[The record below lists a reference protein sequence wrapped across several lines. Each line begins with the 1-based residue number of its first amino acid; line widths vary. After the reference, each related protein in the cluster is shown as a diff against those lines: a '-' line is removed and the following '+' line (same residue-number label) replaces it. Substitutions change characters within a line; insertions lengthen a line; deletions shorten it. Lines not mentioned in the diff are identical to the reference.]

1 LENAGKR
8 IQLHEFIQDIFKTH
22 SSGSTMNDSA
32 RHHAPWMN
40 ENMTFSDLLAYKQR
54 ELRYASD
61 AYAEH
66 VGREADIS
74 YWTRPISEKE

>member
-1 LENAGKR
+1 
-8 IQLHEFIQDIFKTH
+8 
-22 SSGSTMNDSA
+22 MNDSA

-40 ENMTFSDLLAYKQR
+40 ENMTFSDWLAYKQR